1 MAIDDNTQYSLSGAQ
16 VKDIAARINSGA
28 VKILTSSDYNYPTAT
43 PDCIWPGLLSDGV
56 YSFASGVS
64 VKWTTGNYYFTDGGL
79 LIVGPSPSS
88 TYDKRVFAITKSS
101 LRNVTAVNDFN
112 SSGTN
117 AAYVV
122 DMSPQD
128 NLTTTSNYMPLAA
141 SQGKVLNDK
150 IEGRVKT
157 LNAAPST
164 STQGT
169 KGQLLEDTSNGKL
182 YICTDATNPY
192 VWEEVGTGGGS
203 TGLVTLSYGN
213 STWQDFIDAYT
224 AGEIV
229 YCRASS
235 NANPAT
241 GDQTRMAFMAYVNNP
256 TTPTEVEFQ
265 YVRSVSSKTAAQ
277 PCDQVFVYK
286 LTSTGGGTWTVE
298 SRNVTY
304 KVAAGTNVTTSYS
317 SGTVTINA
325 DAPVITMTDTDPGEG
340 VALAANNFIAVY
352 NAS

>member
-43 PDCIWPGLLSDGV
+43 PDCIWPGMLSDGV
-56 YSFASGVS
+56 YSFASGVR
-64 VKWTTGNYYFTDGGL
+64 VKWTTGNYYFEDGGL
-79 LIVGPSPSS
+79 LIVGPSPTSS
-88 TYDKRVFAITKSS
+88 FNKRVFAITKSS

-112 SSGTN
+112 SSGTSSV
-117 AAYVV
+117 YVV

-128 NLTTTSNYMPLAA
+128 NLTTTASYMPLAA

-150 IEGRVKT
+150 IDGRVKT
-157 LNAAPST
+157 NAGTPTAST
-164 STQGT
+164 VGT
-169 KGQLLEDTSNGKL
+169 KGQLIEDTTNGKL

-192 VWEEVGTGGGS
+192 VWEEVGTGGG
-203 TGLVTLSYGN
+203 GLVTLSYGT
-213 STWQDFIDAYT
+213 STWQDFLDAYN

-235 NANPAT
+235 GSNPGV

-298 SRNVTY
+298 ARNVTY
-304 KVAAGTNVTTSYS
+304 KVSAGTNVTTSYS
-317 SGTVTINA
+317 NGTVTINA
-325 DAPVITMTDTDPGEG
+325 DAPVITMTSTDPGEG
-340 VALAANNFIAVY
+340 GSLAANNFIAVY